1 MGKQMTFSS
10 LTISQH
16 CIVLL
21 ICCNSPLTRA
31 QSDSDSHTMKK
42 FEETVFQ
49 SMLLTLQ
56 GGLSIK
62 QNPPLLLPTK
72 GWMLLY
78 MYGKADAMHCK

>member
-1 MGKQMTFSS
+1 
-10 LTISQH
+10 
-16 CIVLL
+16 
-21 ICCNSPLTRA
+21 
-31 QSDSDSHTMKK
+31 MKK

-62 QNPPLLLPTK
+62 QNPPLLLPIK

-78 MYGKADAMHCK
+78 MYGKVDAMHCK